1 MLRRTIVALSISVLS
16 TGAFA
21 HPIAITATDDQ
32 MSTLVCYVAA
42 KDGLEHADELLKKHD
57 SNLAEFRTT
66 YRCNGEDIVKFSKRI
81 ERKIKERDNG
91 AWYSREL
98 GYNLSH

>member
-1 MLRRTIVALSISVLS
+1 MLRSTIVALSISVFS

-21 HPIAITATDDQ
+21 HPISITATDEQ
-32 MSTLVCYVAA
+32 MSTLVCYAAA
-42 KDGLEHADELLKKHD
+42 KDGLKHADKLLQKHD
-57 SNLAEFRTT
+57 SNLAEFRKT

-81 ERKIKERDNG
+81 ERKIKKRDSN

-98 GYNLSH
+98 IPKP